1 MDEPL
6 PKVGVGV
13 FILKDGK
20 LLLGKRLSKNN
31 HGDGEYCGPG
41 GHLEFG
47 ETLEECAIR
56 ETREEVGVEI
66 KNVRFLCIS
75 NIIAWKDKHYI
86 DIGMIADWAGGEPQV
101 LEPHVRADFGWY
113 DLGNL
118 PSPLFVNEPLYIEA
132 YKTGKAYFGT
142 IR

>member
-1 MDEPL
+1 MDTPR

-20 LLLGKRLSKNN
+20 LLLGKRLSKDN

-41 GHLEFG
+41 GHVEFG

-56 ETREEVGVEI
+56 ETREEVGIEI
-66 KNVRFLCIS
+66 ENVRFLCIS
-75 NIIAWKDKHYI
+75 SILAWKDKHYI
-86 DIGMIADWAGGEPQV
+86 DIGMVADWKSGEPLVTEPEVRADWA
-101 LEPHVRADFGWY
+101 WY
-113 DLGNL
+113 DLDNL
-118 PSPLFVNEPLYIEA
+118 PHPLFANEPIYIEA
-132 YKTGKAYFGT
+132 YRIGKMYFGT